1 MVSYP
6 ETSVDPVKPY
16 IKTRGGYTWEFLVG
30 VCHRYIDYNAN
41 QKDFL
46 KSVRNLHIS
55 LLVSYSFG
63 IETIICLYSPV
74 VSSKTIL
81 DPKPKWAKSIP
92 VFRPKRRKNH
102 TLLGGTDLYGLYKG
116 VSPGHKKGFTI
127 RGCGGRRHPCM
138 SLLQREG
145 NLSTT

>member
-16 IKTRGGYTWEFLVG
+16 IKTRGGYSWEFLVG
-30 VCHRYIDYNAN
+30 VCHRYIDCNAS

-63 IETIICLYSPV
+63 IETIICSYSPV
-74 VSSKTIL
+74 VSSKQYPIPDQNGQSL
-81 DPKPKWAKSIP
+81 YPFSDQNDAKIIP
-92 VFRPKRRKNH
+92 FKAAQICMAYIKEYPPGIKRAS
-102 TLLGGTDLYGLYKG
+102 LLGVAG
-116 VSPGHKKGFTI
+116 VACTHA
-127 RGCGGRRHPCM
+127 
-138 SLLQREG
+138 
-145 NLSTT
+145 